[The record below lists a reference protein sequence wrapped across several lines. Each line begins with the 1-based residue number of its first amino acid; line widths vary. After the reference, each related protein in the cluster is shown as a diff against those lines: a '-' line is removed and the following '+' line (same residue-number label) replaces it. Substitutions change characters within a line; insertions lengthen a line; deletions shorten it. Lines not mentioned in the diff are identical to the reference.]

1 MKTIN
6 KQPKIGAHLPIGKG
20 LKHTADEAVA
30 LGLEALQIF
39 VRNPRG
45 SGARTFKEEEID
57 YFKATLLAHDINPV
71 VVHIPY
77 ISNPAAAKDDLYELA
92 HQVVK
97 EDLQRCSLIGA
108 DYLVLHPGS
117 YTTSTLE
124 QGIDRIAR
132 LLNDVLDNYTGE
144 VTVCL
149 ETMAGQGTEIGRD
162 FNELNTILQLIN
174 NQERIGVCLDTCH
187 VFAAG
192 YDVSNE
198 EGIARVLEEIDR
210 TLGRDAIKLIH
221 SNDSQKELGSK
232 RDRHA
237 HIGDGF
243 IGEAGFKRLLRHD
256 FFGTLSFVLET
267 PYEEIDRDIAALKK
281 LR

>member
-1 MKTIN
+1 MKIIN

-30 LGLEALQIF
+30 RGVEALQIF

-45 SGARTFKEEEID
+45 RGARTFTEEEID
-57 YFKATLLAHDINPV
+57 YFKATVLTHNIGPV

-97 EDLQRCSLIGA
+97 EDLERCSLIGA

-124 QGIDRIAR
+124 QGIDRITR
-132 LLNDVLDNYTGE
+132 LLNDILDNYTGE

-162 FNELNTILQLIN
+162 FNELNTILQQIN

-192 YDVSNE
+192 YDVSSE

-210 TLGRDAIKLIH
+210 TFGRDAIKFIH
-221 SNDSQKELGSK
+221 SNDSQKELGSN

-256 FFGTLSFVLET
+256 FFGTFPFILET
-267 PYEEIDRDIAALKK
+267 PFEEVDRDIAVLKK